1 MNTEN
6 NGQSTVTDTT
16 NAITQTI
23 AQQITDTRAQIVR
36 SRDMAKYYRKETKR
50 LTVTLRT
57 LRGKAKDAKV
67 TTRAAKQTAKDAKRI
82 ERLKELD
89 ARIAVMLAKAAKLK
103 EAASAKSVKA
113 STVKALNR
121 AAKKASKVTVL
132 VKDGVA
138 V

>member
-6 NGQSTVTDTT
+6 NGQSTATDTT

-23 AQQITDTRAQIVR
+23 TQQIADARAQIVKC
-36 SRDMAKYYRKETKR
+36 RDMAKYYRKETKR

-57 LRGKAKDAKV
+57 LRGKAKDEKV
-67 TTRAAKQTAKDAKRI
+67 TARSAKQTAQDAKRD

-89 ARIAVMLAKAAKLK
+89 ARIAKMLAKAAKLK
-103 EAASAKSVKA
+103 EAAEAKTVK
-113 STVKALNR
+113 SNTVKAIKR
-121 AAKKASKVTVL
+121 AAKKASKVIVL